1 MVVAGEAGV
10 YFGMNFSVPI
20 PSNIALARTQ
30 PTVPQLL
37 WHVAGFLCI
46 ASMASLVAWGN
57 DAFSLID
64 ARVSLLGIVALAHF
78 GALWANSR
86 MLLYPVRDG
95 TKVVFA
101 NVSIA
106 FLIALVVVA
115 FGRFYYSRSFL
126 VTAFLMSMGWQWL
139 GFWFLDKTKL
149 CLAVIPGKMVEK
161 LLRLRAAKWVILAR
175 PTGTVTAAG
184 IVIETDAVRKPEWVR
199 FLADCALRGVPVY
212 DAILVYETMTGRVV
226 LNRHSENIAE
236 QCAIP
241 PLYLVAK
248 QMVDVVLVVASLPV
262 TLPLIGLIALL
273 IRFDSAGPALF
284 WQERVGK
291 AGKIFCMVKF
301 RTMNINYEQEDP
313 RFAVAEDHRITCLG
327 RWLRRF
333 RLDELPQIW
342 NVLRGEMSLI
352 GPRPEQVPFA
362 HLFAREIPL
371 YPCRQLVKPG
381 ITGWAQVNH
390 GYASGHEETRTKLA
404 YDLYYVKHC
413 SFWLDA
419 LIALRTLPTVITGH
433 GAR

>member
-1 MVVAGEAGV
+1 
-10 YFGMNFSVPI
+10 
-20 PSNIALARTQ
+20 
-30 PTVPQLL
+30 
-37 WHVAGFLCI
+37 
-46 ASMASLVAWGN
+46 MASLTAWGN
-57 DAFSLID
+57 YDFSSPDAKIT
-64 ARVSLLGIVALAHF
+64 LLGTVTLAYF

-86 MLLYPVRDG
+86 MLIYPVRDG
-95 TKVVFA
+95 TKVIFA
-101 NVSIA
+101 SVGIA

-115 FGRFYYSRSFL
+115 LGRLYYSRSFL
-126 VTAFLMSMGWQWL
+126 LTAFLISLGWQWL
-139 GFWFLDKTKL
+139 GFWFLDKAKL
-149 CLAVIPGKMVEK
+149 RLAVIPGKMVEE
-161 LLRLRAAKWVILAR
+161 LLRLRAAEWVLLAK

-184 IVIETDAVRKPEWVR
+184 IVTDADTVRTPEWVR
-199 FLADCALRGVPVY
+199 FLADCALRGIPIY
-212 DAILVYETMTGRVV
+212 DAILVYETITGQVS
-226 LNRHSENIAE
+226 LNHHNENIAH
-236 QCAIP
+236 QCTTP
-241 PLYLVAK
+241 PLYMAVK
-248 QMVDVVLVVASLPV
+248 QIVDVVLVVASLPV
-262 TLPLIGLIALL
+262 VLPLIGLIALL
-273 IRFDSAGPALF
+273 IRLDSPGPAFF

-291 AGKIFCMVKF
+291 AGKVFCMVKF
-301 RTMNINYEQEDP
+301 RTMGISDDQETP
-313 RFAVAEDHRITCLG
+313 RFAVAEDHRVTHLG

-342 NVLRGEMSLI
+342 NVLRGEMSLS

-419 LIALRTLPTVITGH
+419 LIALRTLRTVITGY